1 MYLYRDVPSF
11 FHSLHPIT
19 KFALLILL
27 VAIPFFASTLLSSA
41 ILLVAYV
48 LLLIAA
54 RGGPNLQKFWKMLL
68 LFFIFVFLI
77 WIFVPRLRGLPWSY
91 ENAIRLAMRI
101 DTFVLASLFFVT
113 VTRIEEF
120 TYALTRLGIPYKG
133 AFALSLGF
141 RLVPLFYQNLR
152 TIIDAQ
158 KSRGVDVDSAG
169 ILQKGKIYLPMMSI
183 LISYGLRNADLMA
196 MSLEAKGFG
205 YSPKRT
211 SYLHP
216 NFGAKDL
223 LALAA
228 AGGTILALS
237 L

>member
-1 MYLYRDVPSF
+1 MYLYRDANSF

-19 KFALLILL
+19 KFLLLL
-27 VAIPFFASTLLSSA
+27 FLIAIPFFASTLLA
-41 ILLVAYV
+41 AALIFAGYV
-48 LLLIAA
+48 LLVITA
-54 RGGPNLQKFWKMLL
+54 RGFPNLIKFWKVLV

-77 WIFVPRLRGLPWSY
+77 WVFAPRLRGAPWSY
-91 ENAIRLAMRI
+91 ENAAMLALRI
-101 DTFVLASLFFVT
+101 DSFVLASLFFVT

-120 TYALTRLGIPYKG
+120 TYALTKMGVPYKG

-169 ILQKGKIYLPMMSI
+169 ILEKGKIYLPMMSI

-211 SYLHP
+211 SYLNP
-216 NFGAKDL
+216 AFGIKDGIVL
-223 LALAA
+223 ISAIA
-228 AGGTILALS
+228 ILAFS
-237 L
+237 I